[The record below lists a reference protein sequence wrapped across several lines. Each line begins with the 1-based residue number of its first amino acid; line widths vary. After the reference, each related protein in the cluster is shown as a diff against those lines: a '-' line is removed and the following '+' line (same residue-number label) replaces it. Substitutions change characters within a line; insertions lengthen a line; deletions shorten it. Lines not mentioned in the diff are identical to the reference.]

1 MNLCWL
7 LTLQVM
13 SVPDFMMF
21 QESVVAGSFFER
33 DFLVGLVFNSHSRY
47 IYKVLNNIDV
57 FICLC
62 CPIDAKGRT

>member
-21 QESVVAGSFFER
+21 QEPVVAGSFFEG